1 MSKTPSQ
8 SDKTMS
14 RVLAAAL
21 SNPSKQKVQL
31 FPITTINLLQ
41 TSSIFYKHLVASC
54 VSPSSLPVRSMSAE
68 STSVSDNQSNVSCSS
83 SCSLASYFKRRRL
96 EMTRKRGNTFEGMQ
110 ENLEFENFEKIF
122 NGLHGKLDAQA
133 LVIKGIADKNFEP
146 KLYEKD
152 FFE

>member
-1 MSKTPSQ
+1 M
-8 SDKTMS
+8 
-14 RVLAAAL
+14 
-21 SNPSKQKVQL
+21 
-31 FPITTINLLQ
+31 
-41 TSSIFYKHLVASC
+41 
-54 VSPSSLPVRSMSAE
+54 
-68 STSVSDNQSNVSCSS
+68 
-83 SCSLASYFKRRRL
+83 ASYFKRRRL